1 MESVLTLVDNLG
13 WVVETELSVDD
24 WPLERAADHL
34 LERLR
39 ALRREHPG
47 QTVAVLTAGELSWPV
62 TGDGEGGR
70 NQAFVL
76 DCAQKIAGENIAVV
90 SAGTDGIDGN
100 SIAAGALADGTTLEL
115 GRKSGLDAAVYQR
128 RSDSFHFF
136 EALGDAI
143 ITGPTGNNVRDLRLL
158 VAW

>member
-1 MESVLTLVDNLG
+1 MAG
-13 WVVETELSVDD
+13 
-24 WPLERAADHL
+24 H
-34 LERLR
+34 
-39 ALRREHPG
+39 RRRRG
-47 QTVAVLTAGELSWPV
+47 RTQSGICAGLCPK
-62 TGDGEGGR
+62 DP
-70 NQAFVL
+70 
-76 DCAQKIAGENIAVV
+76 GENIAVV

-115 GRKSGLDAAVYQR
+115 GRKSGLDAAVHQR